1 MLLPGRGLIIDVQDF
16 KYAMKILLVLL
27 LVVNFLGC
35 TIPAATEADRH
46 SYISEEEASE
56 IASQYVAE
64 KNFLWGESIS
74 VRLIYNTYVFSYLT
88 PLDETPKLSERTLH
102 VDKLTGA
109 VSVPLRF

>member
-1 MLLPGRGLIIDVQDF
+1 
-16 KYAMKILLVLL
+16 MKILLSLL
-27 LVVNFLGC
+27 FVVNMLGC
-35 TIPAATEADRH
+35 AALVGGDVAQH

-56 IASQYVAE
+56 IASQYVSE
-64 KNFLWGESIS
+64 KNFLWGKSIS

-88 PLDETPKLSERTLH
+88 PLDEAPKLGERTLH